1 MDGRELIRLTAREA
15 VALLARGEVTPLDLV
30 DAALARI
37 EATDA
42 ALAAV
47 PTLCADRA
55 RRRAREIMAAG
66 DGGAAAGGAWLAGL
80 PVVIKDLTDV
90 AGVRTTYGSTIFA
103 DHVPETSDILVERL
117 ERNGAIVL
125 GKSNTPEF
133 GAGANTFNEVFGK
146 SRNPWNTA
154 LACGGSSG
162 GSAVALAVGQSWLA
176 TGSDLGGSLRIPA
189 SFCSVVGLRPS
200 PGRVARSGT
209 MLPFDTLGV
218 AGPMARN
225 VGDLALML
233 DAMAGADRRD
243 PLALPAPAR
252 PFLASAVA
260 PTPAARIAYGAGAF
274 PVEPEVDAICRAA
287 AFGFADLGARVEEAA
302 PDLADAPEI
311 FQTLRAARYAA
322 AMGPLLEDH
331 REALKPEIVWN
342 IEKGQALSA
351 DDIGRAERARGAL
364 CGRMADF
371 QGEYDLLTTP
381 AVIVPPFDV
390 DVRYVE
396 EAAGRK
402 FVNYVDWMMIT
413 YAITLT
419 GCPAMSIPCGFTEDG
434 LPVGLQIVGRPR
446 GEAELIAA
454 AGAFEQ
460 RLGLAGRVPIDPM
473 TPPRVT
479 GC

>member
-55 RRRAREIMAAG
+55 RRRAREIMTAG

-103 DHVPETSDILVERL
+103 DHVPETSDILVKRL

-154 LACGGSSG
+154 LTCGGSSG

-209 MLPFDTLGV
+209 ALPFDTLGV
-218 AGPMARN
+218 AGAFVTR
-225 VGDLALML
+225 VTA
-233 DAMAGADRRD
+233 
-243 PLALPAPAR
+243 PLPSAP
-252 PFLASAVA
+252 
-260 PTPAARIAYGAGAF
+260 G
-274 PVEPEVDAICRAA
+274 
-287 AFGFADLGARVEEAA
+287 
-302 PDLADAPEI
+302 
-311 FQTLRAARYAA
+311 
-322 AMGPLLEDH
+322 
-331 REALKPEIVWN
+331 
-342 IEKGQALSA
+342 
-351 DDIGRAERARGAL
+351 
-364 CGRMADF
+364 
-371 QGEYDLLTTP
+371 
-381 AVIVPPFDV
+381 VPPT
-390 DVRYVE
+390 E
-396 EAAGRK
+396 PWPGSGR
-402 FVNYVDWMMIT
+402 
-413 YAITLT
+413 
-419 GCPAMSIPCGFTEDG
+419 
-434 LPVGLQIVGRPR
+434 R
-446 GEAELIAA
+446 
-454 AGAFEQ
+454 
-460 RLGLAGRVPIDPM
+460 
-473 TPPRVT
+473 
-479 GC
+479 